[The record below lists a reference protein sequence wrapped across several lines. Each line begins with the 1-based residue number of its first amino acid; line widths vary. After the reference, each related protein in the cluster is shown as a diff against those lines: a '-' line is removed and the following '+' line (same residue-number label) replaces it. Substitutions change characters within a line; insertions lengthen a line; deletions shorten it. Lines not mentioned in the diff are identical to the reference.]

1 MPNTGYSPA
10 LFLYYQYWER
20 LIYNAITEMAVRS
33 MAGFMGL
40 LTQRGGKDSA
50 GAEGGGGGM
59 GVGGGAPMI
68 KVVVSMNG

>member
-1 MPNTGYSPA
+1 
-10 LFLYYQYWER
+10 
-20 LIYNAITEMAVRS
+20 MAVRS